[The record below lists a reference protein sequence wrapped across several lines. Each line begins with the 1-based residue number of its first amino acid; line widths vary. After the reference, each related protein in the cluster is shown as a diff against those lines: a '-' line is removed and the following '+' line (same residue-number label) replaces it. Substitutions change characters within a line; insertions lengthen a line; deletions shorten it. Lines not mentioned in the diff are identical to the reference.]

1 MKSSRVFRGVRVFS
15 FSLFGCTLCLFSVGA
30 AHLGL
35 NGVVLFQRKA
45 ERDPRITGQI
55 MFSICCFQDNETE
68 MFCRFSLSV
77 VLETTDR
84 KHDLPG
90 DSWVPLRFFSG
101 KEQTPLSP
109 RCAATTE
116 KRQSV
121 QPKSEKKKTRTPQK
135 TRGAYK

>member
-1 MKSSRVFRGVRVFS
+1 MQPATTTNDTLPKYSYNVQLIIDNYMKSSWSGNNRS
-15 FSLFGCTLCLFSVGA
+15 A
-30 AHLGL
+30 
-35 NGVVLFQRKA
+35 K
-45 ERDPRITGQI
+45 
-55 MFSICCFQDNETE
+55 
-68 MFCRFSLSV
+68 
-77 VLETTDR
+77 
-84 KHDLPG
+84 DLPG

-135 TRGAYK
+135 TRDAYK